1 MIARPWL
8 PVARLLESAA
18 RVARRTIPA
27 ARDPRDPAELCC
39 VAARLLCV
47 DLYGADRVDRAPLAD
62 WHLWSTARPW
72 SPVEA
77 AIAAGVAE
85 GPIDE
90 RATPGPGVWLVQV
103 WRGAGPTGGGT
114 GHTLVW
120 IGGAD
125 GAGWQLDG
133 VEGRAYDLRVR
144 SWTEVVADGR
154 WGVRAARLL
163 AP

>member
-1 MIARPWL
+1 MTVILDRGACL
-8 PVARLLESAA
+8 AAAA

-39 VAARLLCV
+39 VAARLLAV
-47 DLYGADRVDRAPLAD
+47 ELYGAAVVDRAPVAS
-62 WHLWSTARPW
+62 WHLWDAGRPW

-77 AIAAGVAE
+77 AYSVGVAE
-85 GPIDE
+85 SVPL
-90 RATPGPGVWLVQV
+90 AYPSPPGLGVWLVQI
-103 WRGAGPTGGGT
+103 WRGLPGSPGVS

-120 IGGAD
+120 VTD
-125 GAGWQLDG
+125 GSGDGWQLDS

-144 SWTEVVADGR
+144 SWAEIAAEARG
-154 WGVRAARLL
+154 GHRAVRLL